1 MNETTLFIT
10 IVAAVLVAN
19 IINQLI
25 LNPLMA
31 KLFGGTRK
39 MQSEHHAQWA
49 KTSEGMSSAVRK
61 Q

>member
-10 IVAAVLVAN
+10 IVAAMLVAN

-31 KLFGGTRK
+31 KLFTRK
-39 MQSEHHAQWA
+39 VQSEHHAQWA
-49 KTSEGMSSAVRK
+49 KTSEGMSSPFKK